1 MGTKSSNSVKN
12 WLIEEKLLVKEL
24 QKETMNYFFVIQFPD
39 SHHFMQV
46 FQPKNKEDLTVI
58 TCETNID
65 EPHKKAISKLPEK
78 KKNEFLFDLKSA
90 LNQMGVVFD
99 LSITEKGLESYMV
112 LDQIYADGLSKDRLL
127 NCINAV
133 FRAKLQGVFEIQK
146 RFGNSNNQKETFTIP

>member
-1 MGTKSSNSVKN
+1 MDADLSNSVKT
-12 WLIEEKLLVKEL
+12 WLTEERLLVKDL

-58 TCETNID
+58 TCETNVD
-65 EPHKKAISKLPEK
+65 EPHKKAISKLPERK
-78 KKNEFLFDLKSA
+78 KIEFLFNLKSA
-90 LNQMGVVFD
+90 LNQMGVAFN
-99 LSITEKGLESYMV
+99 LSITENGLESYMV
-112 LDQIYADGLSKDRLL
+112 LDQIYADGLSKDRLM

-146 RFGNSNNQKETFTIP
+146 RFGNTNNQKETFTIA